1 MSAAPPSAPA
11 APPPFADAR
20 GCKDWLNVLPLG
32 NIPQAQTLVLEALRG
47 LHDAGIAGLERLKC
61 LELMRDKIA
70 FLQGEQRSR
79 YFGKTLPLSA
89 NDANAW
95 TTGRALLEEMEEGY
109 RHCAAEALES
119 GGDAAPHAAL
129 VAQRIVRSI
138 GAQMLF
144 HAIVYRRFDP
154 ALWTRL
160 HQQYASAEAAGIA
173 EERVK
178 DSLEGEESVSSVM
191 EAYAQVVLTQAAF
204 LSEVTAPKMDFIA
217 ALLKPWARK
226 VRVLAPPGEDAA
238 KSDPLVVD
246 LDKPIGARPQA
257 RSELQPGHR
266 IVDTESLSK
275 SIRRRIQGLQHGEDA
290 VALGLPA
297 EAAGVH
303 PLTELQR
310 LHKLWCEGAP
320 PRPAPKAASQA
331 KAGVVFGLGEIHFFV
346 TGGKVFEQP
355 DRKREL
361 TSQEKQDIEV
371 FGRVTERTQ
380 SKMVAEHNYT
390 LESWAVVDEMRGA
403 VRVLRPAT
411 TSRGVAIGRLAGVRL
426 GDGAPFFLGVV
437 SELVQETDGRI
448 VVTIAVFPGKPEAV
462 AVRTGDARSRAGA
475 HWVQGFRLPA
485 LEALKV
491 ARSLV
496 VPSGLGSHGRSLET
510 WERGAPAETGIQDV
524 LDRGADFDRLAI
536 S

>member
-1 MSAAPPSAPA
+1 MSATPPSTPA

-20 GCKDWLNVLPLG
+20 GCKDWLNALPLG
-32 NIPQAQTLVLEALRG
+32 NIPQAQSQVLEALRG
-47 LHDAGIAGLERLKC
+47 LDGAALAGLERLKC
-61 LELMRDKIA
+61 LELIRDRIA
-70 FLQGEQRSR
+70 FLQGEQRAR

-89 NDANAW
+89 NDTNAW
-95 TTGRALLEEMEEGY
+95 STGRALLEEMEQGY
-109 RHCAAEALES
+109 RRCAAEGEA
-119 GGDAAPHAAL
+119 GAHGAL

-160 HQQYASAEAAGIA
+160 HQQYGSAESAGIA

-178 DSLEGEESVSSVM
+178 DSLEGEEGASSVM
-191 EAYAQVVLTQAAF
+191 EAYVQVVLTQAAF
-204 LSEVTAPKMDFIA
+204 LSEVSGPKMDFIG
-217 ALLKPWARK
+217 ALLRAWARK
-226 VRVLAPPGEDAA
+226 VRVLASPGESAA
-238 KSDPLVVD
+238 KIDALVVD
-246 LDKPIGARPQA
+246 LEKPIGARPQP

-266 IVDTESLSK
+266 IIDTAGLSM
-275 SIRRRIQGLQHGEDA
+275 SIRKRIHGLQHGEDP
-290 VALGLPA
+290 VTLGLPA
-297 EAAGVH
+297 
-303 PLTELQR
+303 
-310 LHKLWCEGAP
+310 
-320 PRPAPKAASQA
+320 APKAAAQP
-331 KAGVVFGLGEIHFFV
+331 KAGVVFGIGETYFFL

-390 LESWAVVDEMRGA
+390 LESWAVVDELLGA

-411 TSRGVAIGRLAGVRL
+411 TSRGVAIGRLACLRL
-426 GDGAPFFLGVV
+426 GDGAPFYLGVV

-448 VVTIAVFPGKPEAV
+448 VVTISLLPGKPEAL

-475 HWVQGFRLPA
+475 HWVQGLRLPA
-485 LEALKV
+485 LEKLKIP
-491 ARSLV
+491 RSLV
-496 VPSGLGSHGRSLET
+496 VPSALSARGRTLEI
-510 WERGAPAETGIQDV
+510 WEKGAPVETTVEEV
-524 LDRGADFDRLAI
+524 LDGGADFDRLAI
-536 S
+536 A